1 MVNLLKFKTQA
12 EYEDGRFTD
21 LTGLEAYGLCGEQM
35 RRFVESRGGEF
46 LYLGSCLHLMIG
58 SVDVLRDKIAIVENS
73 SKEEFVAIATSP
85 EVEDFGIHRSA
96 GLSGQLLIA
105 SSQGLGMGQ
114 LPV

>member
-1 MVNLLKFKTQA
+1 MLGAELEGPDCMVNLLKFKTQA

-46 LYLGSCLHLMIG
+46 LYLGSCVHLMIG

-73 SKEEFVAIATSP
+73 SKE
-85 EVEDFGIHRSA
+85 
-96 GLSGQLLIA
+96 
-105 SSQGLGMGQ
+105 
-114 LPV
+114 